1 MTHNQALTS
10 KIPLIG
16 RQKELQFLREC
27 LHARGENHV
36 IYFWAEGGYGKTRL
50 LEELRAMVE
59 AAGPAFAFS
68 GIIDL
73 YHTDTH
79 SNSDV
84 ERAIVDGLDREGK
97 YFRTYREQREGFQLL
112 RERGADP
119 GVLEAHRRELSAVFV
134 HEARE
139 MAHDMRKLVICF
151 DTMEVLQYESSVVEE
166 NAGLEEVDTRVRYWM
181 LEELPKLA
189 NVLIIFAGRPKSG
202 SVDQS
207 INHQERLVN
216 DLEEAFGRRL
226 EVRELPHLNLAETR
240 EFIHTLFQEDEAR
253 YFPEKLLPSLH
264 RLTGGRPVF
273 IHLIADLLTQLAQEP
288 STLLHIFEEN
298 ADLVDAPDD
307 DPRLKKVQAEI
318 KSHILSTL
326 FNQTG
331 EMGVVLSNI
340 ALIPKGVDPDI
351 LEAVGIPREDAENWL
366 KEMEGLSI
374 IKQFKAW
381 PEVRPSGTAD
391 TAGRQDHT
399 TRTFLHDEVY
409 RLLNQSMILGLP
421 IREKQAA
428 STLVKEYY
436 QKRIDALQKRIDD
449 IRDPQQRIG
458 LRTQLHKLQ
467 VERLYYALVCNAG
480 EGYQEYLR
488 LSEEAIRNRWTGY
501 SIRLLDEFLRFYNEP
516 GTEEGDPPRRRAR
529 FEAAGV
535 THDAV
540 IRESVRLWMERF
552 YWWGQYEKAVRFA
565 AKIEARPELFHINPQ
580 RDVAFLANIYARWID
595 SAATQTGYDERL
607 VGQALKLLKRLPPL
621 EDCTPEQAVAVARLN
636 YAIGFQYRNGGL
648 LHRAVEHY
656 VIAKAAFR
664 SLNAYH
670 DELAIL
676 LNSLAF
682 VYAQQGRMELARP
695 VADEALQINETM
707 GSDYSR
713 GLTYSTLAAV
723 YGMIGDYSRAVEYG
737 QEALSIFRDL
747 EDAHGSCR
755 AYQHITHA
763 RRRMAHRQIDRGWRL
778 ESARVML
785 DTTIDE
791 LNSALNI
798 ALEHGLQARE
808 AEINAGLGR
817 AYREYGHLINA
828 LGGGL
833 RDAAQYFNK
842 SRMYLEEAIKS
853 PSVDE
858 VECANLLEDL
868 AETYTLSGDDPQ
880 AERCLVKA
888 EQTIGPVYQ
897 VAPGKPLPSRERNE
911 YFWPLGKVERL
922 RGRIAFERKDFQA
935 GLEHFTRAYAYF
947 MLFSPDSVQKEA
959 LLGMI
964 YDHLR
969 NLPLAEQAGLLRH
982 IRQWGEGWN
991 DKPELGVDKFLSD
1004 LRELL
1009 GIPLS

>member
-1 MTHNQALTS
+1 MNHNQALTS

-16 RQKELQFLREC
+16 RKDELAYLRDC

-36 IYFWAEGGYGKTRL
+36 VYFWAEGGYGKTRL
-50 LEELRAMVE
+50 LEELRSMVE
-59 AAGPAFAFS
+59 AGGPAFAFS

-84 ERAIVDGLDREGK
+84 ERAIVDGLDRAGK
-97 YFRTYREQREGFQLL
+97 YFRTYREQREEFQLL

-119 GVLEAHRRELSAVFV
+119 GVLEAHRRDLSAVFV
-134 HEARE
+134 REARE

-189 NVLIIFAGRPKSG
+189 NVLIVFAGRPKSG

-207 INHQERLVN
+207 GNHQERLAHDLGKAFGNRLRVWKLPN
-216 DLEEAFGRRL
+216 LDLEE
-226 EVRELPHLNLAETR
+226 TR
-240 EFIHTLFQEDEAR
+240 QFIHALFPEDAAK
-253 YFPEKLLPSLH
+253 YFPEELLPSLH

-273 IHLIADLLTQLAQEP
+273 IHLIADLLAKLAQEP
-288 STLLHIFEEN
+288 RILLDVFQKN
-298 ADLVDAPDD
+298 AHLVDAPDG
-307 DPRLKKVQAEI
+307 DPRLSEAQRLI
-318 KSHILSTL
+318 KSHILGTL

-331 EMGVVLSNI
+331 EMGVILSNI

-351 LEAVGIPREDAENWL
+351 LEAVGIPREDAERWL
-366 KEMEGLSI
+366 TAMEDLSI
-374 IKQFKAW
+374 VKQFKAW
-381 PEVRPSGTAD
+381 PDVTPSGAAD
-391 TAGRQDHT
+391 AERLDHT

-409 RLLNQSMILGLP
+409 RLLNPSMILGLL
-421 IREKQAA
+421 IREKQTA
-428 STLVKEYY
+428 STLIKEYY
-436 QKRIDALQKRIDD
+436 QKHIETLQKRIDAA
-449 IRDPQQRIG
+449 RDPQQRIG
-458 LRTQLHKLQ
+458 LRTQLHKYQ

-480 EGYQEYLR
+480 EGYHEYLR

-529 FEAAGV
+529 FADAGV

-552 YWWGQYEKAVRFA
+552 YWWGQHEKAVRFA
-565 AKIEARPELFHINPQ
+565 AKIEAAPETFHIDPQ
-580 RDVAFLANIYARWID
+580 RDVAFLANIYARWLD
-595 SAATQTGYDERL
+595 SAATLAGYDERL
-607 VGQALKLLKRLPPL
+607 VNRANALIARLPRL
-621 EDCTPEQAVAVARLN
+621 EQCTPEEAVAVARLH
-636 YAIGFQYRNGGL
+636 YAIGFQYRTGGL
-648 LHRAVEHY
+648 LHPAGEHSG
-656 VIAKAAFR
+656 IAKAAFR

-676 LNSLAF
+676 LNSLAY

-695 VADEALQINETM
+695 VADEALQINESM

-763 RRRMAHRQIDRGWRL
+763 RRRMARRQIERGWRL
-778 ESARVML
+778 DSARMML
-785 DTTIDE
+785 DTTIAE
-791 LNSALNI
+791 LNSALTI
-798 ALEHGLQARE
+798 AQEHGLQARE

-817 AYREYGHLINA
+817 AYREYGRLLNA
-828 LGGGL
+828 TQGGL
-833 RDAAQYFNK
+833 REATQAFNK
-842 SRMYLEEAIKS
+842 SRAYLEEAIKS

-868 AETYTLSGDDPQ
+868 AEVYALSGDDPQ
-880 AERCLVKA
+880 AARCLARA
-888 EQTIGPVYQ
+888 EETIGPDYQ
-897 VAPGKPLPSRERNE
+897 IALDRPLPKRERNE

-922 RGRIAFERKDFQA
+922 RGRMALERKDYPA
-935 GLEHFTRAYAYF
+935 GLEHFARAYAYF
-947 MLFSPDSVQKEA
+947 ALFSPDSVQKEA
-959 LLGMI
+959 MLGTI
-964 YDHLR
+964 YDYLR
-969 NLPLAEQAGLLRH
+969 GLPLAEQAGLLRH
-982 IRQWGEGWN
+982 IQQWGQGWSAI
-991 DKPELGVDKFLSD
+991 PELGVGKFLDD
-1004 LRELL
+1004 LKELL
-1009 GIPLS
+1009 GVPLT